1 MKVILVFPPF
11 EREIN
16 DNLQITTVKKY
27 ANSVPV
33 PLSLTNIAAS
43 LETAGHDISILD
55 ANALQYNKEQII
67 AYLKSK
73 KPDIV
78 GLTTSTLSYHQEREW
93 IEFIKKELGVTI
105 IVGGKHAWYYPRE
118 LLKNDAIDYV
128 FSGEA
133 DKTIV
138 EFMDAYEKKNIKK
151 LKSIKGLLFKENDKV
166 IDNGFSDQITNLDEL
181 PFPAIHMLPLEKYHT
196 FLTKRRK
203 FITMITTRG
212 CTSRCTF
219 CDAHLEKYRF
229 RSAENTV
236 EEMQRAYDL
245 GVREIELY
253 DSAFTINQK
262 RAIAIAEGIKKR
274 KLDLRWDIRT
284 RVNLVNEE
292 VLKALRSAGCVRI
305 NYGLESGDPDVLKN
319 MKKDVNLDQMDKAIL
334 LSKKLGFEV
343 FGYFIL
349 GCPGETKESMNKTI
363 ALSKKYPFDYV
374 QFTRMVALPR
384 TELYQQF
391 LNEKKYDYWLEYTQ
405 GKHLD
410 KQIDLVGTNLT
421 DEQVVNA
428 VKRGYREFYFRPKQI
443 LKTLSH
449 TRSPNELLR
458 YIKAGFHFLL
468 KK

>member
-1 MKVILVFPPF
+1 MKVILLFPPF

-33 PLSLTNIAAS
+33 PLSLTSVAAS
-43 LETAGHDISILD
+43 LEAVGHDVSILD
-55 ANALQYNKEQII
+55 ANALQYTKEQII
-67 AYLKSK
+67 SHLKSK

-93 IEFIKKELGVTI
+93 IGLVKKELGI
-105 IVGGKHAWYYPRE
+105 PIMVGGKHAWYYPKE
-118 LLKNDAIDYV
+118 LLKNDSIDYV

-138 EFMDAYEKKNIKK
+138 DFMDAYEKGNTKK
-151 LKSIKGLLFKENDKV
+151 LKNIKGLLFKENGKI
-166 IDNGFSDQITNLDEL
+166 IDNGFSDQINNLDEL

-229 RSAENTV
+229 RSAENVV

-253 DSAFTINQK
+253 DSAFTINKK
-262 RAIAIAEGIKKR
+262 RAIEIAEGIKKR

-292 VLKALRSAGCVRI
+292 VLKALRSAGCVRV
-305 NYGLESGDPDVLKN
+305 NYGLESGDPNILKN
-319 MKKDVNLDQMDKAIL
+319 MKKDITLEQIERAIL

-349 GCPGETKESMNKTI
+349 GCPGETEDSMNRTI

-391 LNEKKYDYWLEYTQ
+391 INEKKYDYWLEYTQ

-410 KQIDLVGTNLT
+410 KQIDLVGTKLT

-428 VKRGYREFYFRPKQI
+428 VKRGYKEFYFRPKQI
-443 LKTLSH
+443 IKTLSQS
-449 TRSPNELLR
+449 RSLEETFR
-458 YIKAGFHFLL
+458 YIKAGTHFLF